1 MAIRAPDG
9 ANNAYSA
16 FIFLKIL
23 SIQSKWSEWSERS
36 RKVLLE
42 PLDSQVRIIMEVN
55 SSLGNVV
62 WCGVLQSGLVWCTK
76 IARMNWVS
84 YGTMSWLL

>member
-23 SIQSKWSEWSERS
+23 SIQSKWSKWSERS

-42 PLDSQVRIIMEVN
+42 PLDSQGGQDNHGGELI
-55 SSLGNVV
+55 
-62 WCGVLQSGLVWCTK
+62 
-76 IARMNWVS
+76 
-84 YGTMSWLL
+84 SW